1 VRLCRWEL
9 LLRARLS
16 GCDSSSGQARRFES
30 FYFFLLTPMLE
41 LEITEVGVSGGGR
54 ERASGGGER
63 EPRVLSARF
72 ASATWSLP
80 WNLM

>member
-1 VRLCRWEL
+1 VRRCRWEL

-41 LEITEVGVSGGGR
+41 LEITEVGVSGGGER
-54 ERASGGGER
+54 ESLVSSQRASPL
-63 EPRVLSARF
+63 PRVHCRGI
-72 ASATWSLP
+72 
-80 WNLM
+80 